1 MTEKNNQKPSFEQA
15 LQQLEQLVNE
25 LEQGDLPLE
34 ESLTKFE
41 QAIALSRSS
50 QAQLQQ
56 AEHKVKLLME
66 QNGEQQLQDHEANE

>member
-1 MTEKNNQKPSFEQA
+1 MTDSSKQPSFEQA

-34 ESLTKFE
+34 ESLKKFE
-41 QAIALSRSS
+41 QAIALSRAS

-56 AEHKVKLLME
+56 AEHKVKLLIE
-66 QNGEQQLQDHEANE
+66 QNGEQHLQSQEANE

>member
-1 MTEKNNQKPSFEQA
+1 MTEKNNQNPSFEQA

-34 ESLTKFE
+34 ESLKKFE

-50 QAQLQQ
+50 QTQLQQ
-56 AEHKVKLLME
+56 AERKVKLLME
-66 QNGEQQLQDHEANE
+66 QNGEQQLQDHEASE

>member
-1 MTEKNNQKPSFEQA
+1 MTDSSKQPSFEQA

-34 ESLTKFE
+34 ESLKKFE
-41 QAIALSRSS
+41 QAIALSRAS

-56 AEHKVKLLME
+56 AEHKVKLLIE
-66 QNGEQQLQDHEANE
+66 QNGEQQLQSQEANE

>member
-1 MTEKNNQKPSFEQA
+1 MTDKKQQAPSFEQA

-34 ESLTKFE
+34 DSLKKFE

-50 QAQLQQ
+50 QQQLQQ
-56 AEHKVKLLME
+56 AELKVKQLIE
-66 QNGEQQLQDHEANE
+66 QNGEQQLQDHEASE

>member
-1 MTEKNNQKPSFEQA
+1 MTDSSKQPSFEQA

-34 ESLTKFE
+34 ESLKKFE
-41 QAIALSRSS
+41 QAIALSRAS

-56 AEHKVKLLME
+56 AEHKVKLLIE
-66 QNGEQQLQDHEANE
+66 QNGEQQLQSQEVNE